1 MGVEWVFKYRIHIA
15 RRAGPAPS
23 SISTWVNG
31 RRTVAG
37 DVVRMRGMCTAMPGF
52 FTSRDTLAM
61 PVHALVQPET
71 ATMAVVASAYYY
83 DTTTAEIS
91 DTTLQTPILVSL

>member
-1 MGVEWVFKYRIHIA
+1 M
-15 RRAGPAPS
+15 
-23 SISTWVNG
+23 
-31 RRTVAG
+31 
-37 DVVRMRGMCTAMPGF
+37 VRMRGMWAAMPGL

-91 DTTLQTPILVSL
+91 DTTLQNEFRLAHRATFY